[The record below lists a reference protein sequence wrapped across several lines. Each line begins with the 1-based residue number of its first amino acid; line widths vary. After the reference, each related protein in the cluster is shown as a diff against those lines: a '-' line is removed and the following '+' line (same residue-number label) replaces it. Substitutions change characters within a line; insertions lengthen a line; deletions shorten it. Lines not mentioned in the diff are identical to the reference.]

1 MFPRENREKDA
12 MSDED
17 KTREQLV
24 AELQT
29 LRGQL
34 RDQKEK
40 QETRAF
46 FERDFSKSVAMFRTL
61 FTESPDSVF
70 LMEMVEGEGP
80 VITDAN
86 PAACRMHGYEKH
98 ELIGRPIVMLDS
110 PAMAEHIPER
120 ARRLLAGEAL
130 RFEGEH
136 VRKDG
141 TVFPVEIWARLVTI
155 GGRSCMLGIDR
166 DITKRKEAEKRL
178 AGLAVELDGI
188 LTHLEEIPGEG
199 LDEKGRKHLAEASGR
214 AARLLSSL
222 RDLARLSGT

>member
-1 MFPRENREKDA
+1 

-46 FERDFSKSVAMFRTL
+46 FERDFSKSVDMFRTL

-141 TVFPVEIWARLVTI
+141 TVFPVEIWARLVT
-155 GGRSCMLGIDR
+155 M

-178 AGLAVELDGI
+178 AELAVELDVI

-199 LDEKGRKHLAEASGR
+199 LDEKGRKRLAEASGR

-222 RDLARLSGT
+222 RNLARLSGT